1 MDTGRSRSGSPLSD
15 SALHEAREASL
26 QRLPSLSSG
35 RALGDGI
42 LFAGNPHESVPRRLF
57 LDTRLTPLERNAWQV
72 IRLMLNP
79 DCVTAFPSYA
89 QLAPFLSSFPAS
101 VQASDETIARAL
113 SALRLTCWLSLARSR
128 RDLATGRIEGNLYV
142 LHDEPLTPY
151 EALALDP
158 NYLKLVSASLTHASK
173 TLRFLAYRVLKDLTD
188 DPLMA
193 RRVLPSR
200 LDGLLARLASLDW
213 TEIPEINE
221 RQEGGPGRDGD
232 PPARAYSDTR
242 RRKESGDP
250 DHPILSPSSESE
262 DSAPASDSEE
272 GSKLLKTGFL
282 RNPKTD
288 RTVRTVQYKNLDNK
302 FRTVPRAGAPASLP
316 ERLARLRPEQQAGVL
331 AALQPLEIALQQAVL
346 DEWDARCRNC
356 AVRNPAGYLFG
367 LIQRALRG
375 EFHPWAG
382 RANDRTPSGMAHDVS
397 TPTTAEL
404 DARRAQAQQ
413 HIAELKRLLAIR
425 RL

>member
-1 MDTGRSRSGSPLSD
+1 
-15 SALHEAREASL
+15 
-26 QRLPSLSSG
+26 
-35 RALGDGI
+35 
-42 LFAGNPHESVPRRLF
+42 
-57 LDTRLTPLERNAWQV
+57 
-72 IRLMLNP
+72 MLNA
-79 DCVTAFPSYA
+79 DGVTALPSYA

-113 SALRLTCWLSLARSR
+113 TALRLTCWLSLARSR
-128 RDLATGRIEGNLYV
+128 RDPATGRIEGNLYV

-158 NYLKLVSASLTHASK
+158 NYLELVSASLTHASK

-188 DPLMA
+188 DPLMT

-200 LDGLLARLASLDW
+200 LDGLIARLASLDW
-213 TEIPEINE
+213 TEISEANE
-221 RQEGGPGRDGD
+221 RREGGPVRDDD

-242 RRKESGDP
+242 RHKESGEP

-262 DSAPASDSEE
+262 DGAPASDSEE
-272 GSKLLKTGFL
+272 GGKSLKTGFL
-282 RNPKTD
+282 RNPKRD

-302 FRTVPRAGAPASLP
+302 IRTVPRAGARASLP
-316 ERLARLRPEQQAGVL
+316 ERLARLCAEQQAGIL

-346 DEWDARCRNC
+346 DEWDARCRNS

-375 EFHPWAG
+375 DFRPWAG
-382 RANDRTPSGMAHDVS
+382 RANDRTPSATADAAS
-397 TPTTAEL
+397 TPTAAEI
-404 DARRAQAQQ
+404 DARSAQARE

-425 RL
+425 R